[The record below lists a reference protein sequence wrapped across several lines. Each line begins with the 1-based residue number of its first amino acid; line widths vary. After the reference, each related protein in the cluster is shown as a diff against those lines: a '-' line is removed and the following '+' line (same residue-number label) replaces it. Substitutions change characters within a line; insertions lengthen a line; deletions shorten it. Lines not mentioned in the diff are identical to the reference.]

1 MIALKSRQILTWW
14 LTVVW
19 SVREIEKNK
28 GNYFLIF
35 FMTLLLSFFVSSTN
49 ELEKIN
55 TASFCCKSWLDGW
68 EQRQSLF
75 NARKVSLMHLLLF
88 VELKRLSHYFGMRR
102 DRRASKRG
110 VEIFKNHPLVLV
122 LGHVRPPRLIDVS
135 MAIIRIKI
143 TAIIWALKLT
153 FF

>member
-49 ELEKIN
+49 ELEKIVQ
-55 TASFCCKSWLDGW
+55 TQRVFVVKVGW
-68 EQRQSLF
+68 MVE
-75 NARKVSLMHLLLF
+75 NKDKVFLMQ
-88 VELKRLSHYFGMRR
+88 EK
-102 DRRASKRG
+102 
-110 VEIFKNHPLVLV
+110 
-122 LGHVRPPRLIDVS
+122 
-135 MAIIRIKI
+135 
-143 TAIIWALKLT
+143 
-153 FF
+153 